1 MRRVFRYYFE
11 QALIGQKNGWMATE
25 ILFLTVRRHRRVN
38 ICIKLTQGFVGIVRL
53 FGEKVVLLR
62 WKTKKQV
69 K

>member
-11 QALIGQKNGWMATE
+11 QALIGQKNRWKATE

-38 ICIKLTQGFVGIVRL
+38 IFIKLTQGFVGIVRL
-53 FGEKVVLLR
+53 FGKKVVLLR